1 MAVLPQ
7 PGAAPVPELAPEMR
21 FPAGLTGYNTPM
33 LASIRRGMVFDHN
46 GSTRV
51 AAQLEKDLGSYSR
64 APVQPVE
71 YGEGNIKKSTYVNGV
86 AGYNQQAIALP
97 DSPDDMTQ
105 EEYMLSFAQNQP
117 ENRERM
123 RLAMALPVQ
132 NFLRRPPVSSEY
144 PLNTHNMANNLLA
157 ASKLKVQG
165 AKG

>member
-7 PGAAPVPELAPEMR
+7 PGAAPVPELSSEIR
-21 FPAGLTGYNTPM
+21 FPAGLGGYNTPT
-33 LASIRRGMVFDHN
+33 LASIRRGMIFDHN

-71 YGEGNIKKSTYVNGV
+71 YSEGNIKKSTQAIGP
-86 AGYNQQAIALP
+86 AGYNQRAVALP

-105 EEYMLSFAQNQP
+105 EEYMLSFAQNKP
-117 ENRERM
+117 ESRERM
-123 RLAMALPVQ
+123 RLAMSLPVQ

-144 PLNTHNMANNLLA
+144 PSMTHNMANNLLA
-157 ASKLKVQG
+157 ISKMKTLG
-165 AKG
+165 ANA